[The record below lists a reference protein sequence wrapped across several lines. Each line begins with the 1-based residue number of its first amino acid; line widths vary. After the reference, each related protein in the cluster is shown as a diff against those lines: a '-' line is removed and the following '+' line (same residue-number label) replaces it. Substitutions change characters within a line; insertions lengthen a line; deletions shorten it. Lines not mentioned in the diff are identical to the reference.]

1 MCGIVAVINKYTNG
15 FTDEQLK
22 AFESLLY
29 IDGLRGLD
37 STGVFAV
44 DNVGDLVVAKNKGNP
59 CLFLEDGGWT
69 TVRQEMFRKG
79 SALVGHNRK
88 ATRGAIYD
96 DNAHPFLINNEL
108 CLVHNGTM
116 YGDHKHLKDVEVDS
130 HAIAHVLHEKGI
142 KHVVES
148 INAAYC
154 FFWYDHRKKHLGL
167 LRNTERPMHWFETKD
182 AWYYAS
188 EYAFLEFIIS
198 RHNLKPLQDIKMQ
211 PEHCYTNFILEDNK
225 SWSVTSEEVK
235 PLPKP
240 VSQSYPSNQKW
251 VGYQGYQNGYTLGD
265 AYCDWRD
272 AFKDPYEDDPVV
284 EESVKVI
291 TDKPYVS
298 LTDFEGSIANEQKI
312 IMPRELYLKHI
323 DQHHKLTTEWAV
335 LIEARQTED
344 KSHWQLYLD
353 AVNGDFPVMYKL
365 LVEGGYFQSKEAAA
379 KAVKDGVLFELKL
392 AANRTWVGIDDKQ
405 GYLVCR
411 AISGKELPAT
421 MPQVH

>member
-88 ATRGAIYD
+88 ATRGAISD

-142 KHVVES
+142 KH
-148 INAAYC
+148 
-154 FFWYDHRKKHLGL
+154 R
-167 LRNTERPMHWFETKD
+167 R
-182 AWYYAS
+182 
-188 EYAFLEFIIS
+188 
-198 RHNLKPLQDIKMQ
+198 Q
-211 PEHCYTNFILEDNK
+211 
-225 SWSVTSEEVK
+225 
-235 PLPKP
+235 
-240 VSQSYPSNQKW
+240 
-251 VGYQGYQNGYTLGD
+251 VG
-265 AYCDWRD
+265 
-272 AFKDPYEDDPVV
+272 
-284 EESVKVI
+284 S
-291 TDKPYVS
+291 
-298 LTDFEGSIANEQKI
+298 
-312 IMPRELYLKHI
+312 
-323 DQHHKLTTEWAV
+323 
-335 LIEARQTED
+335 
-344 KSHWQLYLD
+344 
-353 AVNGDFPVMYKL
+353 
-365 LVEGGYFQSKEAAA
+365 
-379 KAVKDGVLFELKL
+379 
-392 AANRTWVGIDDKQ
+392 
-405 GYLVCR
+405 
-411 AISGKELPAT
+411 
-421 MPQVH
+421 